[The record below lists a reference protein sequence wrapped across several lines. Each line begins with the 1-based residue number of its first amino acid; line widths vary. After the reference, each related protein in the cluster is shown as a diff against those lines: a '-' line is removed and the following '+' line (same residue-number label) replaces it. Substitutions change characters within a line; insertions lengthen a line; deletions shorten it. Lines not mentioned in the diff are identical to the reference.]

1 MNAPALPLARGRRP
15 TAGQLRLAEECRDPG
30 RPKPT
35 PTISEVAADRYL
47 DPARFAAERARLFG
61 RMPLCLG
68 PSAMLPEA
76 GTAMT
81 HDGFGKP
88 LLITRDRG
96 GVLHVFVNACR
107 HRGTRLVDSTG
118 PTPGPRIVCPYHAWA
133 YGLDGALL
141 AIPRAET
148 FPGIDR
154 ARLPLVRVPA
164 VEAGGLV
171 WAAPFEGADFTLVAG
186 ALAEDF
192 DALGLS
198 DMHLYARRT
207 HKVAASWKLI
217 MDAFL
222 ESYHVQRLHAGSI
235 ARFFE
240 DGVTS
245 GDTLGPHMRSA
256 VVRQG
261 GLDGVDLE
269 DWAALR
275 RVVTYAYQLMP
286 GTVLVASPDYVNLM
300 TIMPQAVDS
309 TLVEDF
315 MLIPSPPATP
325 DEEAHWAKS
334 WALLDGRVFGTEDFG
349 AAERG
354 QQGLA
359 SGAIPRL
366 LLGSLEGGI
375 ARFHATLDQ
384 LAESLSPGA

>member
-1 MNAPALPLARGRRP
+1 MARKLSRRQLLRVGALSASSVLIGCAPKIVEVTREVEKEKIVKETVVVTEEKVVEKEKVVKETVQVEKVVEVAPTGPTNSAGITLPADALPLDKQNWKIGNGMTGAHGHWMKSLYNLLWGH
-15 TAGQLRLAEECRDPG
+15 TMHDDP
-30 RPKPT
+30 
-35 PTISEVAADRYL
+35 
-47 DPARFAAERARLFG
+47 
-61 RMPLCLG
+61 
-68 PSAMLPEA
+68 
-76 GTAMT
+76 
-81 HDGFGKP
+81 
-88 LLITRDRG
+88 
-96 GVLHVFVNACR
+96 
-107 HRGTRLVDSTG
+107 LV
-118 PTPGPRIVCPYHAWA
+118 
-133 YGLDGALL
+133 GLDYNGD
-141 AIPRAET
+141 P
-148 FPGIDR
+148 FPCACESWSVGDNG
-154 ARLPLVRVPA
+154 VD
-164 VEAGGLV
+164 
-171 WAAPFEGADFTLVAG
+171 WDFKLRKELTWTDGTPVTTK
-186 ALAEDF
+186 DVIF
-192 DALGLS
+192 N
-198 DMHLYARRT
+198 
-207 HKVAASWKLI
+207 WKLI